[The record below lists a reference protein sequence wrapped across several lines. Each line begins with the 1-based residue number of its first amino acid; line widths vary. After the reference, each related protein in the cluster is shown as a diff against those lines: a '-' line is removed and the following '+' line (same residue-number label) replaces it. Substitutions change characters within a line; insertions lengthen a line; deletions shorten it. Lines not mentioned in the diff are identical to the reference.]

1 MTMTVTVSLTSFL
14 DFTTSVG
21 SRRARIP
28 AELRAMYEDPARHP
42 WDYYGD
48 LVQAVVDG
56 FTHDDLP
63 ARTQAAVAAARAKAG
78 DRSRRGQVKH
88 FEALAEGALTLRH
101 RIGRV
106 TVVPVG
112 SGKWVRGELAV
123 RVSPQLGVIRRDGR
137 EEAWLL
143 HLKDRP
149 LTQAGA
155 DVALLVMA
163 DVLRDLGSHATPR
176 LVDLRAG
183 RGFMLARS
191 RPLDKLYDYTAAE
204 ADSFSRLWAAAA
216 A

>member
-1 MTMTVTVSLTSFL
+1 MSVTVSLTSFL

-28 AELRAMYEDPARHP
+28 ADLRAMYEDPARHP

-48 LVQAVVDG
+48 LVTAVVDG
-56 FTHDDLP
+56 FAHDDLP
-63 ARTQAAVAAARAKAG
+63 ARTQAAVQAARARAG
-78 DRSRRGQVKH
+78 DRRWRGQVAH
-88 FEALAEGALTLRH
+88 FEALAEGALALR
-101 RIGRV
+101 RRVGRV
-106 TVVPVG
+106 TVTPAPTG
-112 SGKWVRGELAV
+112 RWTHGDLAV

-163 DVLRDLGSHATPR
+163 DVLREAGSHATPR

-183 RGFMLARS
+183 RGFTLARS
-191 RPLDKLYDYTAAE
+191 RPLDALYAYTRAE
-204 ADSFSRLWAAAA
+204 ADSFTTLWAAAA
-216 A
+216 

>member
-1 MTMTVTVSLTSFL
+1 MAVTVSLTSFL

-28 AELRAMYEDPARHP
+28 ADLRSMYEDPNRHP

-48 LVQAVVDG
+48 MVTAVVDG
-56 FTHDDLP
+56 FTHDDL
-63 ARTQAAVAAARAKAG
+63 AVRTQAAVEAARARAG
-78 DRSRRGQVKH
+78 DRRWRGQVQH
-88 FEALAEGALTLRH
+88 FEALAAGALALR
-101 RIGRV
+101 RRVGRV
-106 TVVPVG
+106 TVTPAG
-112 SGKWVRGELAV
+112 SGRWQHGELAV

-183 RGFMLARS
+183 RGFTLARS
-191 RPLDKLYDYTAAE
+191 RPLEALYAYTRSE
-204 ADSFSRLWAAAA
+204 ADSFSRPWSSVA
-216 A
+216 